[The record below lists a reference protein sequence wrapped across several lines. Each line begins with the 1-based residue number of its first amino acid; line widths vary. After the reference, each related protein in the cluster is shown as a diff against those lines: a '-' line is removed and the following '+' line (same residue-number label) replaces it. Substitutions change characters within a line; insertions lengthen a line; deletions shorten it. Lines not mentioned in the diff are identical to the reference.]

1 MLLYKNLNQ
10 GITDVDVKK
19 GIVTG
24 YFSSFDNMDSDGDV
38 IRKGAFAKTINENFQ
53 RVRHLLDHD
62 ATKSVGKILTLQEDV
77 KGLYYES
84 KAGRHTLGRDFLLMV
99 EDGLISEHS
108 IGFVTIKQKKQGH
121 YNEISEVKLYEGSSL
136 QGWGANEMTP
146 ITGMKSYE
154 NISFMMENIMRAI
167 KGGKYTDETFAKLE
181 LQFLQLQKEL
191 QALKELSV
199 DTPEPSE
206 DKSCITVTI
215 NIEDTEHGEYPME
228 DEPMAEEEVEPTE
241 EEVAPMEE
249 EVATEEAPAEEPMA
263 EEPMAEEAPAEEP
276 AMETPVEGE
285 DLEED
290 EYELLLNGLIESYQ
304 NGKS

>member
-1 MLLYKNLNQ
+1 MLLYKNLQQ
-10 GITDVDVKK
+10 GISDVDVKK

-38 IRKGAFAKTINENFQ
+38 IRKGAFSKTINENFA

-62 ATKSVGKILTLQEDV
+62 ATKAVGKIQLLQEDA

-99 EDGLISEHS
+99 EDGLITEHS
-108 IGFVTIKQKKQGH
+108 IGFVTIKQKNMAG

-146 ITGMKSYE
+146 ITGMKNFETVSL
-154 NISFMMENIMRAI
+154 MMDNIMKAI
-167 KGGKYTDETFAKLE
+167 KNGKYTDETFAKLE

-191 QALKELSV
+191 SDLKEASV
-199 DTPEPSE
+199 IAPEPSD
-206 DKSCITVTI
+206 DKSTITVTI
-215 NIEDTEHGEYPME
+215 NIEDTE
-228 DEPMAEEEVEPTE
+228 EENY
-241 EEVAPMEE
+241 PMEE
-249 EVATEEAPAEEPMA
+249 ELMAMEVEAPIKEVEPKEEIIQSDKM
-263 EEPMAEEAPAEEP
+263 EEEIKETEVMPNEE
-276 AMETPVEGE
+276 VEYE
-285 DLEED
+285 DL
-290 EYELLLNGLIESYQ
+290 LNSLIKEYQ

>member
-1 MLLYKNLNQ
+1 MLQYKNLSQ
-10 GITDVDVKK
+10 GIADVDVKK

-38 IRKGAFAKTINENFQ
+38 IRKGAFTKTINENFA

-62 ATKSVGKILTLQEDV
+62 ATKAVGKIQLLQEDQ

-99 EDGLISEHS
+99 EDGLITEHS
-108 IGFVTIKQKKQGH
+108 IGFVTIKQKNMGN

-146 ITGMKSYE
+146 ITGMKNFETVSQ
-154 NISFMMENIMRAI
+154 MMDNIMMAI
-167 KGGKYTDETFAKLE
+167 KNGKYTDETFAKLE

-191 QALKELSV
+191 AELKEASV
-199 DTPEPSE
+199 ETAEPSE
-206 DKSCITVTI
+206 DKSTVTVVI
-215 NIEDTEHGEYPME
+215 DLEDTLV
-228 DEPMAEEEVEPTE
+228 EEN
-241 EEVAPMEE
+241 PMEE
-249 EVATEEAPAEEPMA
+249 EMPEMEEEAPKVEEEVVEEAAKEEPVA
-263 EEPMAEEAPAEEP
+263 EAE
-276 AMETPVEGE
+276 M
-285 DLEED
+285 ED
-290 EYELLLNGLIESYQ
+290 EYEVLLNSLIQEYQ

>member
-1 MLLYKNLNQ
+1 MLIYKNLNQ
-10 GITDVDVKK
+10 GISDVDVKK

-38 IRKGAFAKTINENFQ
+38 IRKGAFTKTIQENFQ

-62 ATKSVGKILTLQEDV
+62 ATKAVGKILSLNEDN

-99 EDGLISEHS
+99 EDGLINEHS

-154 NISFMMENIMRAI
+154 SVSQMMDNILKAI
-167 KGGKYTDETFAKLE
+167 KNGKYTDETFAKLE
-181 LQFLQLQKEL
+181 LQLLQLHKEL
-191 QALKELSV
+191 ESFKELSV
-199 DTPEPSE
+199 ETPEPSE
-206 DKSCITVTI
+206 DKSCVTVTI
-215 NIEDTEHGEYPME
+215 NIEDTHEESYPTENEAMPE
-228 DEPMAEEEVEPTE
+228 DEVVPSEEM
-241 EEVAPMEE
+241 PMEE
-249 EVATEEAPAEEPMA
+249 PV
-263 EEPMAEEAPAEEP
+263 
-276 AMETPVEGE
+276 METPVDEPT
-285 DLEED
+285 EED
-290 EYELLLNGLIESYQ
+290 EYELILNSLIESYQ

>member
-1 MLLYKNLNQ
+1 MLLYKNLSQ
-10 GITDVDVKK
+10 GITDVDTKK

-62 ATKSVGKILTLQEDV
+62 ATKSVGKILTLEENN

-249 EVATEEAPAEEPMA
+249 EVVTGEAPAEEPMA
-263 EEPMAEEAPAEEP
+263 EEEDAAYP
-276 AMETPVEGE
+276 AMETPAGGE

>member
-1 MLLYKNLNQ
+1 MLIYKNLNQ
-10 GITDVDVKK
+10 GIADVDVKK

-38 IRKGAFAKTINENFQ
+38 IRKGAFTKTIKENFS

-62 ATKSVGKILTLQEDV
+62 ATKAVGKILSLTEDN

-99 EDGLISEHS
+99 EDGLINEHS
-108 IGFVTIKQKKQGH
+108 IGFVTIKQKNMGN

-146 ITGMKSYE
+146 ITGMKSQE
-154 NISFMMENIMRAI
+154 NISKMMDNILNAI
-167 KGGKYTDETFAKLE
+167 KNGKYTDETFAKLE
-181 LQFLQLQKEL
+181 LQLLQLHKEL
-191 QALKELSV
+191 ESFKEVSV

-215 NIEDTEHGEYPME
+215 EIEDTHEESYPTE
-228 DEPMAEEEVEPTE
+228 DEAMPEDEVMPSEEM
-241 EEVAPMEE
+241 PMEE
-249 EVATEEAPAEEPMA
+249 EVIETTAYAPNEEEEF
-263 EEPMAEEAPAEEP
+263 
-276 AMETPVEGE
+276 
-285 DLEED
+285 
-290 EYELLLNGLIESYQ
+290 ELLLNGLIENYQ

>member
-1 MLLYKNLNQ
+1 MLIYKNLNQ

-24 YFSSFDNMDSDGDV
+24 YFSSFGNMDSDGDV
-38 IRKGAFAKTINENFQ
+38 IQKGAFTKTINENFN

-62 ATKSVGKILTLQEDV
+62 ATKAVGKILSLTEDN

-99 EDGLISEHS
+99 EDGLINEHS
-108 IGFVTIKQKKQGH
+108 IGFVTIKQKNMGN

-146 ITGMKSYE
+146 ITGMKSQE
-154 NISFMMENIMRAI
+154 NISKMMDNILNAI
-167 KGGKYTDETFAKLE
+167 KNGKYTDETFAKLE
-181 LQFLQLQKEL
+181 LQLLQLHKEL
-191 QALKELSV
+191 ESFKEVSV

-215 NIEDTEHGEYPME
+215 EIEDTHEESYPTE
-228 DEPMAEEEVEPTE
+228 DEAMPEDEVMPSEEM
-241 EEVAPMEE
+241 PMEE
-249 EVATEEAPAEEPMA
+249 EVIETTAYAPNEEEEF
-263 EEPMAEEAPAEEP
+263 
-276 AMETPVEGE
+276 
-285 DLEED
+285 
-290 EYELLLNGLIESYQ
+290 ELLLNGLIENYQ

>member
-1 MLLYKNLNQ
+1 MLIYKNLNQ
-10 GITDVDVKK
+10 GISDVDVKK

-38 IRKGAFAKTINENFQ
+38 IRKGAFTKTIQENFQ

-62 ATKSVGKILTLQEDV
+62 ATKAVGKILSLNEDN

-99 EDGLISEHS
+99 EDGLINEHS
-108 IGFVTIKQKKQGH
+108 IGFVTIKQKKMGH

-154 NISFMMENIMRAI
+154 SVSQMMDNILKAI
-167 KGGKYTDETFAKLE
+167 KNGKYTDETFLKLE
-181 LQFLQLQKEL
+181 LQLLQLHKEL
-191 QALKELSV
+191 ESFKELSV

-206 DKSCITVTI
+206 DKSCVTVTI
-215 NIEDTEHGEYPME
+215 EIEDTHEESYPTE
-228 DEPMAEEEVEPTE
+228 DEVMPEDEVVSTE
-241 EEVAPMEE
+241 EE
-249 EVATEEAPAEEPMA
+249 PAEQEVI
-263 EEPMAEEAPAEEP
+263 
-276 AMETPVEGE
+276 ETTAYAG

-290 EYELLLNGLIESYQ
+290 EYELILNGLLESYQ

>member
-1 MLLYKNLNQ
+1 MLIYKNLNQ
-10 GITDVDVKK
+10 GISDVDVKK

-38 IRKGAFAKTINENFQ
+38 IRKGAFTKTINENFQ

-62 ATKSVGKILTLQEDV
+62 ATKAVGKILSLNEDN

-99 EDGLISEHS
+99 EDGLINEHS
-108 IGFVTIKQKKQGH
+108 IGFVTIKQKKMGH

-154 NISFMMENIMRAI
+154 SVSQMMDNILKAI
-167 KGGKYTDETFAKLE
+167 KNGKYTDETFLKLE
-181 LQFLQLQKEL
+181 LQLLQLHKEL
-191 QALKELSV
+191 ESFKEVSV

-206 DKSCITVTI
+206 DKSCVTVTI
-215 NIEDTEHGEYPME
+215 EIEDTHEESYPTE
-228 DEPMAEEEVEPTE
+228 DEVMPEDEVVPSEEM
-241 EEVAPMEE
+241 PMEE
-249 EVATEEAPAEEPMA
+249 PV
-263 EEPMAEEAPAEEP
+263 
-276 AMETPVEGE
+276 METPVDEPT
-285 DLEED
+285 EED
-290 EYELLLNGLIESYQ
+290 EYELILNSLIESYQ

>member
-1 MLLYKNLNQ
+1 MLLYKNLSQ
-10 GITDVDVKK
+10 GITDVDTKK

-62 ATKSVGKILTLQEDV
+62 ATKSVGKILTLEEDK

-108 IGFVTIKQKKQGH
+108 IGFVTIKQKSMGH

-154 NISFMMENIMRAI
+154 NISQMMDSILKAI
-167 KGGKYTDETFAKLE
+167 KNGKYTDETFAKLE

-191 QALKELSV
+191 EALKELSV
-199 DTPEPSE
+199 ETPEPSE

-215 NIEDTEHGEYPME
+215 NIEDTEEEEHPME
-228 DEPMAEEEVEPTE
+228 EEPMAEEEVAPAE
-241 EEVAPMEE
+241 EEVAEVEE
-249 EVATEEAPAEEPMA
+249 EVTEEEAPAEEPTG
-263 EEPMAEEAPAEEP
+263 EEAPAEETE
-276 AMETPVEGE
+276 METHTDGE

-290 EYELLLNGLIESYQ
+290 EFESLINGLIESYQ

>member
-1 MLLYKNLNQ
+1 MLIYKNLNQ
-10 GITDVDVKK
+10 GISDVDVKK

-38 IRKGAFAKTINENFQ
+38 IRKGAFTKTINENFQ

-62 ATKSVGKILTLQEDV
+62 ATKAVGKILSLNEDN

-99 EDGLISEHS
+99 EDGLINEHS
-108 IGFVTIKQKKQGH
+108 IGFVTIKQKKMGH

-154 NISFMMENIMRAI
+154 SVSQMMDNILKAI
-167 KGGKYTDETFAKLE
+167 KNGKYTDETFLKLE
-181 LQFLQLQKEL
+181 LQLLQLHKEL
-191 QALKELSV
+191 ESFKEVSV

-215 NIEDTEHGEYPME
+215 EIEDTHEESYPTE
-228 DEPMAEEEVEPTE
+228 DEAMPEDEVMPSEEVPAEEEVIETT
-241 EEVAPMEE
+241 AY
-249 EVATEEAPAEEPMA
+249 AEN
-263 EEPMAEEAPAEEP
+263 
-276 AMETPVEGE
+276 
-285 DLEED
+285 LEED
-290 EYELLLNGLIESYQ
+290 EYELILNSLLESYQ

>member
-1 MLLYKNLNQ
+1 MLQYKNLSQ
-10 GITDVDVKK
+10 GIADVDVKK

-38 IRKGAFAKTINENFQ
+38 IRKGAFTKTINENFA

-62 ATKSVGKILTLQEDV
+62 ATKAVGKILLLQEDQ

-99 EDGLISEHS
+99 EDGLITEHS
-108 IGFVTIKQKKQGH
+108 IGFVTIKQKNMGS

-146 ITGMKSYE
+146 ITGMKNFETVSQ
-154 NISFMMENIMRAI
+154 MMDNIMVAI
-167 KGGKYTDETFAKLE
+167 KNGKYTDETFAKLE

-191 QALKELSV
+191 AELKEASV
-199 DTPEPSE
+199 ETAEPSE
-206 DKSCITVTI
+206 DKSTVTVVI
-215 NIEDTEHGEYPME
+215 DLEDTLEEENPIVEEMPE
-228 DEPMAEEEVEPTE
+228 TEEEASEVEEEV
-241 EEVAPMEE
+241 V
-249 EVATEEAPAEEPMA
+249 EEAAVAEESMA
-263 EEPMAEEAPAEEP
+263 EAE
-276 AMETPVEGE
+276 M
-285 DLEED
+285 ED
-290 EYELLLNGLIESYQ
+290 EYEVLLNSLIQEYQ

>member
-1 MLLYKNLNQ
+1 MLIYKNLNQ
-10 GITDVDVKK
+10 GISDVDVKK

-38 IRKGAFAKTINENFQ
+38 IRKGAFTKTIQENFQ

-62 ATKSVGKILTLQEDV
+62 ATKAVGKILSLNEDN

-99 EDGLISEHS
+99 EDGLINEHS

-154 NISFMMENIMRAI
+154 SVSQMMDNILKAI
-167 KGGKYTDETFAKLE
+167 KNGKYTDETFAKLE
-181 LQFLQLQKEL
+181 LQLLQLHKEL
-191 QALKELSV
+191 ESFKELSV
-199 DTPEPSE
+199 ETPEPSE
-206 DKSCITVTI
+206 DKSCVTVTI
-215 NIEDTEHGEYPME
+215 EIEDTHEESYPTE
-228 DEPMAEEEVEPTE
+228 DEVMPEDEVVSTE
-241 EEVAPMEE
+241 EE
-249 EVATEEAPAEEPMA
+249 PAEQEVI
-263 EEPMAEEAPAEEP
+263 
-276 AMETPVEGE
+276 ETTAYAG

-290 EYELLLNGLIESYQ
+290 EYELILNGLLESYQ

>member
-1 MLLYKNLNQ
+1 MLLYKNLQQ
-10 GITDVDVKK
+10 GISDVDVKK

-38 IRKGAFAKTINENFQ
+38 IRKGAFTKTIKENFQ

-62 ATKSVGKILTLQEDV
+62 ATKSVGKIQLLQEDS

-99 EDGLISEHS
+99 EDGLINEHS
-108 IGFVTIKQKKQGH
+108 IGFVTIKQKNMGG

-146 ITGMKSYE
+146 ITGMKNFETVSV
-154 NISFMMENIMRAI
+154 MMDNIMKAI
-167 KGGKYTDETFAKLE
+167 KNGKYTDETFAKLE

-191 QALKELSV
+191 AELKEESV
-199 DTPEPSE
+199 ETPEPSE
-206 DKSCITVTI
+206 DKSCVTVTI
-215 NIEDTEHGEYPME
+215 NIEDTE
-228 DEPMAEEEVEPTE
+228 EEEYPTE
-241 EEVAPMEE
+241 EEMVSTE
-249 EVATEEAPAEEPMA
+249 EEAPEQEEEIIEEEIMEESMMEPDGMA
-263 EEPMAEEAPAEEP
+263 EYEE
-276 AMETPVEGE
+276 
-285 DLEED
+285 LLNSLIK
-290 EYELLLNGLIESYQ
+290 EYE